1 MSTHNSNATRPPA
14 QLPLTPTKEHERNA
28 KRLAVFCNDTTTP
41 RIVRAALLS
50 LLTQAS
56 AATQTN
62 VLYSG
67 DDELIV
73 SPYDLA
79 FLLLEVE
86 RRGLEFSELGIMDSE
101 NNYLQARGGAR

>member
-1 MSTHNSNATRPPA
+1 MVA
-14 QLPLTPTKEHERNA
+14 QLKQMPLTPTKEHHRNA
-28 KRLAVFCNDTTTP
+28 RRLAVFCNDKTAP
-41 RIVRAALLS
+41 KIIRSALLS

-67 DDELIV
+67 SDELIV
-73 SPYDLA
+73 SPSDLA

-86 RRGLEFSELGIMDSE
+86 RRGLEFSELGIMDAE
-101 NNYLQARGGAR
+101 GNYLQKRAA